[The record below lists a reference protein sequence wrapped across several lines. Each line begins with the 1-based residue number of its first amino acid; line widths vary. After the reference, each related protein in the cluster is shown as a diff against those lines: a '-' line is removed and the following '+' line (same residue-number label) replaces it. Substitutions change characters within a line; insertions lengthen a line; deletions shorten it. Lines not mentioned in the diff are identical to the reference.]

1 MASPQKIIEEVRVS
15 DLDLDLE
22 AVLDPAEP
30 DGVYRDS
37 RECAALA
44 LSSGTTSLLLSPP
57 TPRPKKG

>member
-1 MASPQKIIEEVRVS
+1 MRPDQNVIEELTGIQSADV
-15 DLDLDLE
+15 E
-22 AVLDPAEP
+22 AALDPAET

-44 LSSGTTSLLLSPP
+44 LAGGSGGVLLSPP

>member
-1 MASPQKIIEEVRVS
+1 MPSTDKAIEELTSIQSVDV
-15 DLDLDLE
+15 E
-22 AVLDPAEP
+22 AALDPAEA

-44 LSSGTTSLLLSPP
+44 LLTADTTLLLSPP

>member
-1 MASPQKIIEEVRVS
+1 MTSAKFEIDVKEIQPTEV
-15 DLDLDLE
+15 E
-22 AVLDPAEP
+22 AALDPAEA

-44 LSSGTTSLLLSPP
+44 LAGGEGSVLLSPP